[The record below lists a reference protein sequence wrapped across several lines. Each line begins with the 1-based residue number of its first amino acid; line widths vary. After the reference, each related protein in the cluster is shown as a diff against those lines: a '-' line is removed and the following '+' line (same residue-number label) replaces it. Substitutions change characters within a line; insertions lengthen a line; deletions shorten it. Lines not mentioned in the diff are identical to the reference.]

1 MRVRGRELVDID
13 EVVAGKEV
21 KSAVSQI
28 WPRMV
33 VEDMM
38 EEEVVTEKE
47 GEGSRVILD
56 IPRRGRRCRRQGA
69 SMARL

>member
-1 MRVRGRELVDID
+1 MRARGRELVDID

-38 EEEVVTEKE
+38 EEEV
-47 GEGSRVILD
+47 
-56 IPRRGRRCRRQGA
+56 GA
-69 SMARL
+69 EA